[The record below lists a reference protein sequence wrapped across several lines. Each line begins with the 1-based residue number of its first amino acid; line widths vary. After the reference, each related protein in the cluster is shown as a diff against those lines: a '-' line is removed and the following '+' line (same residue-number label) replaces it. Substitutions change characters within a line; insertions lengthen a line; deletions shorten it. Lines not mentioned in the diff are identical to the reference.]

1 MRNRRPPYW
10 LPGFES
16 DPAFFCAAGTR
27 LGASV
32 KLAENRLAERSQ
44 AAGLPL
50 RSYRE
55 RLRMQYHDRVA
66 ALRSAAEDSE

>member
-1 MRNRRPPYW
+1 MRKPPAA
-10 LPGFES
+10 LLVAGFEA
-16 DPAFFCAAGTR
+16 DLAFFRAAGPR

-32 KLAENRLAERSQ
+32 KLPENRLAERSQ
-44 AAGLPL
+44 AAGLAL

-55 RLRMQYHDRVA
+55 RLRMQYHDQVA